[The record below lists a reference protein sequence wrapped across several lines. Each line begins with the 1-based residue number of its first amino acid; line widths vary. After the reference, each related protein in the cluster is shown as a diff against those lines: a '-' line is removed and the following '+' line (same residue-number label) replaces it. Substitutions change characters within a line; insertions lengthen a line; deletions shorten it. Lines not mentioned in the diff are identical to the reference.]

1 MICGDCGK
9 PYVRNSRRNAKGD
22 YKTWDCKGRKG
33 GGDCRNIILKEE
45 RLLELIE
52 NKLGASDEE
61 TCARIEQ
68 ILVFRDGRIEIRMR
82 D

>member
-1 MICGDCGK
+1 M
-9 PYVRNSRRNAKGD
+9 
-22 YKTWDCKGRKG
+22 
-33 GGDCRNIILKEE
+33 KEE